1 MRSWDSLSS
10 DKWRAALCIVVGVV
24 IAIALVAHLGISIS
38 HKSYDPWWFWL
49 GGVLAVGVLGIVA
62 GIMLGRERWY

>member
-1 MRSWDSLSS
+1 MGLTELRQVA
-10 DKWRAALCIVVGVV
+10 AALCIVVGVV
-24 IAIALVAHLGISIS
+24 IAIVLVVHLGISIS

-62 GIMLGRERWY
+62 GILLGRERWY